1 MIVLSAR
8 QAEEANRDL
17 AKIARMG
24 NSGLM
29 LVPVEARGTVSASK
43 TPRIHLS
50 KTGEF
55 LAPNPA
61 SMPGAGPW
69 SGAPRQRVNPAA
81 AGQRRPWDDMAT
93 SRPAP
98 APQGPQNS
106 VTTQRSKRPKTSMSV
121 SHRQSLGG
129 DASDKHK
136 WAVPAKRVLNDLMRH
151 HHAWPFAKPVDPLQV
166 PGYYDVI
173 KDAIDLGTIKTRLE
187 RGMYEDVEEFE
198 SEVKRVW
205 ANCYK
210 FNQDPNHDIVK
221 MAKTLEGLFDEKM
234 EAVPRGGDAEGS
246 EEMKK
251 MRREMM
257 RMQKAMAEQQK
268 LMRQQNEL
276 TAQSMQLAQ
285 HAHAVAPQGPRRQ
298 STGGGRRNSSAG
310 ATVQQQALAVLQNA
324 VQQDETAEMTFEQKA
339 SLGGGINR
347 LSSNN
352 LAEVVKLIRENM
364 PTLGA
369 GQEEIEIDINALD
382 NRTLWK
388 LWNFVETCKAVK
400 KRPPKR
406 AAETADSRARAI
418 TQAQGNIAQQLTQ
431 TEAGLRAYEQPSGP
445 QGIALQQQD
454 DNDSPA
460 DSESDSDDDGPSL
473 PTPANANGGGSS
485 NWQDFQNAR
494 KQREQEQQERN
505 AQAARAN
512 ERAQYRAPPPAA
524 AAAVAPAPDPAAA
537 AVPPAAAAAPLP
549 TEAGTAGCKAEV
561 RGLALT

>member
-17 AKIARMG
+17 SKIARAG

-29 LVPVEARGTVSASK
+29 LVPVEARGAVPPSK

-55 LAPNPA
+55 LAPKPA
-61 SMPGAGPW
+61 STPGAGPS

-81 AGQRRPWDDMAT
+81 AGQRRPRDDTAT
-93 SRPAP
+93 SRPAA

-106 VTTQRSKRPKTSMSV
+106 VTTQRSKRPKTSLSV
-121 SHRQSLGG
+121 THRQSLGG

-136 WAVPAKRVLNDLMRH
+136 WAVPCKRVLNDLMRH
-151 HHAWPFAKPVDPLQV
+151 QMAWPFLKPVDPMHV

-187 RGMYEDVEEFE
+187 RGMYDDIEELE

-205 ANCYK
+205 GNCYK
-210 FNQDPNHDIVK
+210 FNQGANDDIVK
-221 MAKTLEGLFDEKM
+221 MAKTLEELFDKKM
-234 EAVPRGGDAEGS
+234 EDVPRGGDGGEAS

-257 RMQKAMAEQQK
+257 RMQKQMAEQQR
-268 LMRQQNEL
+268 LMRAQNEL
-276 TAQSMQLAQ
+276 TAQSMQLQQ
-285 HAHAVAPQGPRRQ
+285 HAHAVAPHARRQ

-310 ATVQQQALAVLQNA
+310 ATAQQQALAVLQQS

-339 SLGGGINR
+339 QLGGGINR

-388 LWNFVETCKAVK
+388 LHNFVQTC
-400 KRPPKR
+400 
-406 AAETADSRARAI
+406 
-418 TQAQGNIAQQLTQ
+418 
-431 TEAGLRAYEQPSGP
+431 
-445 QGIALQQQD
+445 
-454 DNDSPA
+454 
-460 DSESDSDDDGPSL
+460 
-473 PTPANANGGGSS
+473 
-485 NWQDFQNAR
+485 
-494 KQREQEQQERN
+494 
-505 AQAARAN
+505 
-512 ERAQYRAPPPAA
+512 
-524 AAAVAPAPDPAAA
+524 
-537 AVPPAAAAAPLP
+537 
-549 TEAGTAGCKAEV
+549 
-561 RGLALT
+561 

>member
-1 MIVLSAR
+1 M
-8 QAEEANRDL
+8 
-17 AKIARMG
+17 
-24 NSGLM
+24 
-29 LVPVEARGTVSASK
+29 
-43 TPRIHLS
+43 
-50 KTGEF
+50 
-55 LAPNPA
+55 
-61 SMPGAGPW
+61 
-69 SGAPRQRVNPAA
+69 
-81 AGQRRPWDDMAT
+81 
-93 SRPAP
+93 
-98 APQGPQNS
+98 S
-106 VTTQRSKRPKTSMSV
+106 VT
-121 SHRQSLGG
+121 HRQSLGG

-136 WAVPAKRVLNDLMRH
+136 WAVPCKRVLNDLMRH
-151 HHAWPFAKPVDPLQV
+151 HHAWPFLKPVDPLQV

-187 RGMYEDVEEFE
+187 RGMYDDVEEFE

-234 EAVPRGGDAEGS
+234 ETVPRGGDGGEGS

-257 RMQKAMAEQQK
+257 RMQKQMAEQQK

-285 HAHAVAPQGPRRQ
+285 HAHAVAPQARRQ

-310 ATVQQQALAVLQNA
+310 ATAQQQALAVLQQS

-406 AAETADSRARAI
+406 PAQTADSRAQAI
-418 TQAQGNIAQQLTQ
+418 AQAQGNIAQQLTQ

-460 DSESDSDDDGPSL
+460 DSESDSDDELDFDDLDELDSA
-473 PTPANANGGGSS
+473 TPATAE
-485 NWQDFQNAR
+485 AAEAE
-494 KQREQEQQERN
+494 RESRV
-505 AQAARAN
+505 RA
-512 ERAQYRAPPPAA
+512 
-524 AAAVAPAPDPAAA
+524 
-537 AVPPAAAAAPLP
+537 
-549 TEAGTAGCKAEV
+549 TAGGREWRV
-561 RGLALT
+561 GERGCM